1 MESDMGLM
9 INTNTSSL
17 TAQRR
22 LTSSSGSLSRS
33 FERLSSGLR
42 INGAKDDAA
51 GLSISMR
58 MTAQVRGTQ
67 QAIRNSN
74 DTISSLQT
82 AEGALEETTNI
93 LQRMRELSVQA
104 GNRTLNV
111 SDRAAIQSELE
122 QLKSE
127 INRINE
133 TTTFNGAKLFSQHK
147 TNSLAQTYKDNGR
160 LSSFGEVTYDTDDDL
175 SHYAAGTYAGALS
188 VEEAAERRS
197 YVIDGM
203 KKSWLARAED
213 RIQEYFGFGGA
224 GYDIAVDFTEE
235 DGDQPGGSAAFVAG
249 PKNPLRLHVD
259 LNDVEMDDD
268 NVGERLIAHELV
280 HAVAFANDLIQPATL
295 ADGTTAAGWFN
306 EGLAEFIIGGTERL
320 FDSDYDLNNAFN
332 TGSFGSANPIDYGA
346 AFVAVATLHQDIVD
360 NQAGEGIKDLLR
372 ELSTNGNDLDAAF
385 AATTSFTSVQ
395 NYIDSFLPL
404 GSAVETELKDNYQN
418 GDYDTGAV
426 GGLFDDQEALTHET
440 VITDG
445 SISTQGKHGGVK
457 SYAQIGANVGESLDV
472 TISSFNT
479 DAMDLTSLDVTE
491 FEYVD
496 FAISGL
502 DDAINYVS
510 AQRAELGALQNRLE
524 STINN
529 LSTTQEN
536 ISASRSRIMDADFSQ
551 ETTNLTRAQII
562 QQASVSV
569 LAQANV
575 QPQLALSLLG

>member
-1 MESDMGLM
+1 MGLM
-9 INTNTSSL
+9 INTNTASL
-17 TAQRR
+17 NAQRR
-22 LTSSSGSLSRS
+22 LTSGSSSLSRS

-104 GNRTLNV
+104 GNQTLNA
-111 SDRAAIQSELE
+111 SDRTAIQSELE

-133 TTTFNGAKLFSQHK
+133 TTTFNGSKLFSQHK
-147 TNSLAQTYKDNGR
+147 TASLSQTYEDNGR
-160 LSSFGEVTYDTDDDL
+160 LDHFSVTYDTDDDL
-175 SHYAAGTYAGALS
+175 SHYPAGTYSGALS
-188 VEEAAERRS
+188 IEEAAERRS
-197 YVIDGM
+197 AVIDGM
-203 KKSWLARAED
+203 KKGWLKESEKMIGRHYGLYGSGQTIE
-213 RIQEYFGFGGA
+213 
-224 GYDIAVDFTEE
+224 VDFTEE
-235 DGDQPGGSAAFVAG
+235 DGDFADSPSGVLAFVSG
-249 PKNPLRLHVD
+249 SEPIRMHID
-259 LNDVEMDDD
+259 LNDFEEGD
-268 NVGERLIAHELV
+268 NESGGTANLYSDRIVAHEMV
-280 HAVAFANDLIQPATL
+280 HVLMNAEGIGQSGANR
-295 ADGTTAAGWFN
+295 WFN
-306 EGLAEFIIGGTERL
+306 EGAAEFIHGAIDTRTITL
-320 FDSDYDLNNAFN
+320 DN
-332 TGSFGSANPIDYGA
+332 SFAAADINYGEAYVAAAALHEEIKANG
-346 AFVAVATLHQDIVD
+346 
-360 NQAGEGIKDLLR
+360 GEGLKDLFTALK
-372 ELSTNGNDLDAAF
+372 SNGNDLDAAIST
-385 AATTSFTSVQ
+385 ATNGAHGNSGAFISAF
-395 NYIDSFLPL
+395 NGGL
-404 GSAVETELKDNYQN
+404 GSSTLAVLN
-418 GDYDTGAV
+418 GLRAQGDSGAV
-426 GGLFDDQEALTHET
+426 GNLIDNNAAVGAEDVVADYAGPTKA
-440 VITDG
+440 
-445 SISTQGKHGGVK
+445 KHGGIH
-457 SYAQIGANVGESLDV
+457 STSQIGADVGEELTFSV
-472 TISSFNT
+472 SSFNT
-479 DAMDLTSLDVTE
+479 DAMDLTTLDVTDIHN
-491 FEYVD
+491 VD

-529 LSTTQEN
+529 LSTTHEN

-551 ETTNLTRAQII
+551 ETTNLTRTQII